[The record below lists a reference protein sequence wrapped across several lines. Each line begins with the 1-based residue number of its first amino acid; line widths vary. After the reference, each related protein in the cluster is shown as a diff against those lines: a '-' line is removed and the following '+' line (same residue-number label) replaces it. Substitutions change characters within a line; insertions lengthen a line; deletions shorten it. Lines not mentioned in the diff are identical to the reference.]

1 MADTKTVP
9 EILREAA
16 DTYEQR
22 NKLYGSNYK
31 RIGEIFCTLFP
42 DGVILKEKDDWN
54 RMLLLVQLV
63 GKQTRYAAQFVHG
76 GHPDSAHDSIVY
88 AAMLEELTK

>member
-1 MADTKTVP
+1 MKTVP

-22 NKLYGSNYK
+22 NALYGNNYK
-31 RIGEIFCTLFP
+31 RIGEIFVTLFP
-42 DGVILKEKDDWN
+42 DGLTLKTPDEWN
-54 RMLLLVQLV
+54 RMFLLMQLL
-63 GKQTRYAAQFVHG
+63 GKSTRYAAQFAE
-76 GHPDSAHDSIVY
+76 GHKDSAHDSIVY